1 MVYRH
6 AKATGLSFAP
16 AEGPGIGWGPSIKS
30 GDAQATRTTQLRLF
44 DAIASFSSLMED
56 EKGVLTVSMTRRT
69 FRRNEIL
76 AKQGELLKSL
86 MILRS
91 GAAVIKRCKND
102 VESELTR
109 LSPGKFFCEGGL
121 LTGAEKTRTTQAPT
135 LVVVYKI
142 TQQSQ
147 AKTYRRQ
154 SSHCRGTG
162 RSLRTA
168 QAMHLQASGPTT
180 NTLQIVPGLVARI
193 QHPFELWLYWHDHG
207 VRRVWSSLS
216 NLRPSSSLTTSIL
229 LDTLWQT
236 QP

>member
-1 MVYRH
+1 
-6 AKATGLSFAP
+6 
-16 AEGPGIGWGPSIKS
+16 
-30 GDAQATRTTQLRLF
+30 
-44 DAIASFSSLMED
+44 MED

-147 AKTYRRQ
+147 ARLIHDSPAIAEERGVLFARRRRCI
-154 SSHCRGTG
+154 CR
-162 RSLRTA
+162 RAVQR
-168 QAMHLQASGPTT
+168 Q
-180 NTLQIVPGLVARI
+180 TLCKSFLV
-193 QHPFELWLYWHDHG
+193 
-207 VRRVWSSLS
+207 
-216 NLRPSSSLTTSIL
+216 
-229 LDTLWQT
+229 
-236 QP
+236 